1 MSLAIILF
9 ILTDLMLLALPQ
21 WRAPIALGSAAL
33 FIFLGLLSPQQ
44 ALASVDLNV
53 LLMIAGT
60 MGIVSLFIDSQ
71 MPVFLADLILARTP
85 DAICLPFALS
95 AVTADLR

>member
-9 ILTDLMLLALPQ
+9 VLTYLMLLALPR

-44 ALASVDLNV
+44 ALAAVDLNV

-60 MGIVSLFIDSQ
+60 MGIVALFIDSK
-71 MPVFLADLILARTP
+71 MPVLLADLMYAVVDPRVK
-85 DAICLPFALS
+85 LS
-95 AVTADLR
+95 